1 MYPYDLPLTSVLG
14 VLRLTTVVSP
24 TMPELESLTVMLDEE
39 KLFGWMRVVRKV
51 TLSTSP
57 VAMRS
62 VVLKD
67 SVGADLA
74 ATRMLVADESV
85 KMLGPGGATVQ
96 TV

>member
-1 MYPYDLPLTSVLG
+1 MAA
-14 VLRLTTVVSP
+14 
-24 TMPELESLTVMLDEE
+24 LEILAVMLDEE
-39 KLFGWMRVVRKV
+39 KLFGSMRVDGKV

>member
-39 KLFGWMRVVRKV
+39 KLFGWMRVDRKV

-74 ATRMLVADESV
+74 ATRMLVVDESV